1 MLVATTYKYVRILLA
16 SERIITHT
24 SERSLL
30 KNLGSWLGRLTI
42 AQGQPVRHKD
52 LDIKGIIV
60 EAFEQGK
67 MVAVLPFVNK
77 VSFWVQAYPSS
88 SCLKKGASNWSG
100 SEGLASSWSAHGSA
114 LLCCESQTMTD
125 PERLV

>member
-52 LDIKGIIV
+52 LDIKGIII

-77 VSFWVQAYPSS
+77 VSFSYQADF
-88 SCLKKGASNWSG
+88 LK
-100 SEGLASSWSAHGSA
+100 
-114 LLCCESQTMTD
+114 LLTQ
-125 PERLV
+125 R